1 MGRRSILLLCA
12 LLMTLTGGLGCGV
25 KNKGDNKQQSV
36 LPNGSLGVQALF
48 GQWTAEELTA
58 RGERYIITFNP
69 PLKEGDEAKDLSF
82 DVAAILASGQSFP
95 VVVGMYSADNEEIT
109 FTYPDG
115 STSTS
120 PFLTSQTQLV
130 LDEEDVYHRF
140 DPATVP
146 GGHLVGQIRMD
157 DGTGQPVPDTA
168 ITVSSAGGSPY
179 TGPQSVPGDIL
190 VKYKSGMGPS
200 SLSALS
206 LVSPVTGEK
215 KALPPH
221 TVKASV
227 GYHKINIKRSQ
238 PTLQGMAVLPKFQ
251 QVMNSFTEL
260 NEITD
265 EVLEELNR
273 RSDVEYA
280 HRNWYLSAASVD
292 DPGYSQQWYLNM
304 INWLGAMAVNNGT
317 PVGGGD
323 VVVAVLDSGI
333 IGHPDLSGKLL
344 PGYDFISDPN
354 SSADGDARDPNPVD
368 NGACD
373 LTDNPT
379 CSSTSLSSFHGTHVA
394 GSIGAIANN
403 GVGIAGVNPQVKVMP
418 VRVLGRFNG
427 TVEDIAQAIY
437 YAAGLANDSGTVPV
451 QRAHVINMSLG
462 GNPGDPAKI
471 QALQEAINAA
481 HAAGSIMVAAA
492 GNCHLDLSTCGDT
505 FYPAGSNHVLSIG
518 SVKADGSFASLY
530 SKHSNY
536 QFLVAPGGSGG
547 SVDENQILS
556 LTIGNGMSW
565 LFGTSQSAPLVSGV
579 VSLMLAANPDL
590 RDGSEAD
597 VNVVKNCLKTTAID
611 MGDAGYDAYY
621 GWGLVNARDAV
632 LCAMGLDSLVGAPSL
647 GVSAQNVNAGAFSNE
662 IVIQAYNQGGGT
674 INGIAVTPSTNE
686 GGNWL
691 SVDVGSSSDPALIRI
706 NIDRTDLTGGEYTGE
721 LQVTSANAGSK
732 TINVSMKVAYGLSGE
747 LGELDQKLQ
756 DLIDLI
762 EANGGELYQNQV
774 DVGNVIVLLL
784 DYETDNYKY
793 GLKTNFANNYF
804 YGFVGVEPGT
814 YKVVAGMDLNNDG
827 EICTEDEPCNAWP
840 DLSNPMA
847 IQVEEDTRLYDI
859 FIPF

>member
-69 PLKEGDEAKDLSF
+69 PIKEGDEAKDLSF

-304 INWLGAMAVNNGT
+304 IN
-317 PVGGGD
+317 
-323 VVVAVLDSGI
+323 
-333 IGHPDLSGKLL
+333 LL
-344 PGYDFISDPN
+344 
-354 SSADGDARDPNPVD
+354 
-368 NGACD
+368 
-373 LTDNPT
+373 
-379 CSSTSLSSFHGTHVA
+379 
-394 GSIGAIANN
+394 GAIANN

-662 IVIQAYNQGGGT
+662 IVIQAYNQG
-674 INGIAVTPSTNE
+674 
-686 GGNWL
+686 
-691 SVDVGSSSDPALIRI
+691 VGRS
-706 NIDRTDLTGGEYTGE
+706 EE
-721 LQVTSANAGSK
+721 QTS
-732 TINVSMKVAYGLSGE
+732 
-747 LGELDQKLQ
+747 
-756 DLIDLI
+756 
-762 EANGGELYQNQV
+762 
-774 DVGNVIVLLL
+774 
-784 DYETDNYKY
+784 
-793 GLKTNFANNYF
+793 
-804 YGFVGVEPGT
+804 
-814 YKVVAGMDLNNDG
+814 
-827 EICTEDEPCNAWP
+827 
-840 DLSNPMA
+840 
-847 IQVEEDTRLYDI
+847 
-859 FIPF
+859 